1 MITIFIHAHAS
12 ITEIDIS
19 VGGMSAKSCNINKIR
34 DSSECW
40 VNTQENLERDHLIFE
55 RSENYLKV

>member
-19 VGGMSAKSCNINKIR
+19 VERMSEKSCNINKIR

-40 VNTQENLERDHLIFE
+40 VNTQENFGARPLDI
-55 RSENYLKV
+55 